1 MINDIRIEPGM
12 TVNEVIR
19 QAPVAVAVF
28 KRYGIDA
35 CCGGGLPVGEAAAR
49 HGIDEATL
57 IAELQLT
64 ADAADSAGTSVA

>member
-1 MINDIRIEPGM
+1 MSNESRIEPGM

-19 QAPVAVAVF
+19 RAPVAVTVF

-57 IAELQLT
+57 IAELQRT
-64 ADAADSAGTSVA
+64 ADADSAGTQVA